1 MQQRVAVAQEK
12 LAAGIAFSDV
22 AKELSD
28 DIGSADKGGDLG
40 YTSGDAFP
48 EEMEAVIAQLEPGV
62 VSTPLETSAG
72 THFILVTERKQAE
85 APSLDD
91 MRLALENTIQ
101 EDDARV
107 TLLLTVETLRDLS
120 FNAENL
126 RNPAK
131 ELDLVVKQADAVTR
145 AEAEGLFSNPS
156 LLSAAFSDD
165 VLSAG
170 NNSEVIELAGDNF
183 VVLSVRKHNVPEIKA
198 LSAVRGQVVAA
209 LVEENARLAVL
220 SAAQRALQELQ
231 DGLSA
236 EQFTGANEYKL
247 KVELGVERRNTVLS
261 PEVLGR
267 TFQLPL
273 PTADAT
279 SIDFILMPN
288 GDAVV
293 IELLSVTAGEFQSLP
308 SEEQA
313 QFEQLLATEA
323 GRLINSEYQRGLRER
338 AKISI
343 L

>member
-1 MQQRVAVAQEK
+1 
-12 LAAGIAFSDV
+12 
-22 AKELSD
+22 
-28 DIGSADKGGDLG
+28 
-40 YTSGDAFP
+40 
-48 EEMEAVIAQLEPGV
+48 
-62 VSTPLETSAG
+62 
-72 THFILVTERKQAE
+72 
-85 APSLDD
+85 
-91 MRLALENTIQ
+91 
-101 EDDARV
+101 
-107 TLLLTVETLRDLS
+107 
-120 FNAENL
+120 
-126 RNPAK
+126 
-131 ELDLVVKQADAVTR
+131 
-145 AEAEGLFSNPS
+145 
-156 LLSAAFSDD
+156 
-165 VLSAG
+165 
-170 NNSEVIELAGDNF
+170 
-183 VVLSVRKHNVPEIKA
+183 
-198 LSAVRGQVVAA
+198 
-209 LVEENARLAVL
+209 
-220 SAAQRALQELQ
+220 
-231 DGLSA
+231 
-236 EQFTGANEYKL
+236 L

>member
-1 MQQRVAVAQEK
+1 
-12 LAAGIAFSDV
+12 
-22 AKELSD
+22 
-28 DIGSADKGGDLG
+28 
-40 YTSGDAFP
+40 
-48 EEMEAVIAQLEPGV
+48 
-62 VSTPLETSAG
+62 
-72 THFILVTERKQAE
+72 
-85 APSLDD
+85 
-91 MRLALENTIQ
+91 
-101 EDDARV
+101 
-107 TLLLTVETLRDLS
+107 
-120 FNAENL
+120 
-126 RNPAK
+126 
-131 ELDLVVKQADAVTR
+131 
-145 AEAEGLFSNPS
+145 LFSNPS